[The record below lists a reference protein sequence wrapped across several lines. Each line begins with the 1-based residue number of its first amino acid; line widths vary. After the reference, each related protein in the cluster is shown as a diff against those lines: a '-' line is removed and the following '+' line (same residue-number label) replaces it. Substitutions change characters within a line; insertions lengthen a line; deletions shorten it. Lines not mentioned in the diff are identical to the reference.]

1 MHIMT
6 YLYLVIFPKRLITEY
21 PSKNIIEMTLSADAL
36 EGFLVVMGVLIASY
50 VVGEVVHLFNQKQ
63 NNETFQNAINEM
75 TKSTI
80 SAVESIKDTTTLGVN
95 ALLNMD
101 TLRDVNSLAQKKTE
115 QHQNQ
120 QNQQTK

>member
-1 MHIMT
+1 MT
-6 YLYLVIFPKRLITEY
+6 ITT
-21 PSKNIIEMTLSADAL
+21 IAI
-36 EGFLVVMGVLIASY
+36 EGFLVLMGVLIASY

-80 SAVESIKDTTTLGVN
+80 SAIESIKDTTTLGVN

-101 TLRDVNSLAQKKTE
+101 TLSDVNNLAQKKQTSS
-115 QHQNQ
+115 Q
-120 QNQQTK
+120 QSQTK

>member
-1 MHIMT
+1 
-6 YLYLVIFPKRLITEY
+6 
-21 PSKNIIEMTLSADAL
+21 MTLSTIAL
-36 EGFLVVMGVLIASY
+36 EGFLTLMGVLIASY
-50 VVGEVVHLFNQKQ
+50 VVGEIVHLYNQKQ
-63 NNETFQNAINEM
+63 ANQSFQIAIDQM

-101 TLRDVNSLAQKKTE
+101 TLRDVNSLAQKKAE

-120 QNQQTK
+120 QTK